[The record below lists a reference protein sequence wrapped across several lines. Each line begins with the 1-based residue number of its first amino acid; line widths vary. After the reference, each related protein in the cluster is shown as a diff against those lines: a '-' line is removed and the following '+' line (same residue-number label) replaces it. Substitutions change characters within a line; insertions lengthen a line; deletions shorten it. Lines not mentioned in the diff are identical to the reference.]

1 MTVYRD
7 CSTLD
12 GANFD
17 NPAAV
22 TIYRGDNAP
31 YNLVENISAGIVGG
45 VEFVPPDDIPCLIP
59 PSGICVE
66 KATYIFTRTLPNI
79 DESYHIVYQRC
90 CRNETITNI
99 YTPGDLYNVYTWY
112 TLYVHQV

>member
-59 PSGICVE
+59 PSLCFKVW
-66 KATYIFTRTLPNI
+66 KWPLFIFK
-79 DESYHIVYQRC
+79 VQRPTKKILKTKL
-90 CRNETITNI
+90 RII
-99 YTPGDLYNVYTWY
+99 
-112 TLYVHQV
+112 